1 MGTPKGEYTE
11 RLKIHPGKIGK
22 AHDASE
28 PGDKKSQAKG
38 PQKAPLIRGAPWLES
53 TALRHVDDL
62 ADVDP
67 TSPDPIHILDLVD
80 GRAMLTGDR
89 PE

>member
-1 MGTPKGEYTE
+1 MSTLKGEHTE
-11 RLKIHPGKIGK
+11 RHKIHLGKISK
-22 AHDASE
+22 VHDARE

-38 PQKAPLIRGAPWLES
+38 PQKAPPMRGAPWLGS